1 MKNTLVALWVGTLI
15 LLIAT
20 VSHAQESTA
29 GSNLQSEAS
38 WSALKSLIGKAQGEV
53 DLVEIDLN
61 AIKNCSK
68 QGKIYN
74 GTTCITAVYPTDPRI
89 TNIITCGNQGRVYSQ
104 AQNACIE
111 VTGGNRWYAARSGPA
126 TGSSHLGGSSYAY
139 NRMKNLLNDIKMP
152 ICGSDMQV
160 GRKCSPVGKECAVL
174 DRSERPC
181 GSQGDNTCYSYS
193 SLIHRCD

>member
-1 MKNTLVALWVGTLI
+1 MKNILLTLWVGTLV
-15 LLIAT
+15 LVTASVT
-20 VSHAQESTA
+20 YAQESTA

-38 WSALKSLIGKAQGEV
+38 WSALKSLIGKTQGEV

-68 QGKIYN
+68 QGKIFN
-74 GTTCITAVYPTDPRI
+74 GTTCLTITTPTDPRI
-89 TNIITCGNQGRVYSQ
+89 TSIITCGNK
-104 AQNACIE
+104 CLE
-111 VTGGNRWYAARSGPA
+111 VTGGNRWYAARSGPSN
-126 TGSSHLGGSSYAY
+126 GSTHLGGSSYAY
-139 NRMKNLLNDIKMP
+139 NRMKNLLDDINMP
-152 ICGSDMQV
+152 ICGSDMRV